1 MLHEQGLV
9 EHGEAL
15 ELDWAVAEGAGLGQ
29 PPPVVRR
36 VGGGAANDGLQAP
49 LLIVGALGRGPP
61 PRAGV
66 GRGQPQ
72 DLGDVGQAPPL
83 IANPAGHRI
92 PRSCGVSLL
101 PAGAWAAPR
110 TPCPRSPPP
119 PPRPRAAG
127 RALAAG

>member
-36 VGGGAANDGLQAP
+36 VGGGVANDGLQAL
-49 LLIVGALGRGPP
+49 LLIVGELGPWPLLPAGLA
-61 PRAGV
+61 RA
-66 GRGQPQ
+66 QPK
-72 DLGDVGQAPPL
+72 DLGDAGQAPPL

-110 TPCPRSPPP
+110 TASSSS
-119 PPRPRAAG
+119 
-127 RALAAG
+127 